1 MYRHSRTKVYGENK
15 EIRIRPHKKIKV
27 REKNADVP
35 SIMIKDMED
44 MIKSAA
50 NEVFATMLN
59 MSVTF
64 EHPDIQMQD
73 SQTHVAGAVGF
84 TGKFNGVIYLYSNLE
99 FARKMTC
106 CLLGLTDDQIE
117 GNEMINDVVGELTNM
132 HAGHLKSRLS
142 DRGQSCVITI
152 PAVVSGRDFRIEPVS
167 GAERYAVCV
176 RANKNC
182 VLLEMLVKPE

>member
-1 MYRHSRTKVYGENK
+1 
-15 EIRIRPHKKIKV
+15 
-27 REKNADVP
+27 
-35 SIMIKDMED
+35 MIKDMEE
-44 MIKSAA
+44 MLKSAA

-64 EHPDIQMQD
+64 EPPDQQLQD

-84 TGKFNGVIYLYSNLE
+84 TGKFNGVIYLYSNLD

-106 CLLGLTDDQIE
+106 SMLGLTDDQIE

-142 DRGQSCVITI
+142 DRGHSCVITI
-152 PAVVSGRDFRIEPVS
+152 PAVVCGRDFRIEPVS

-176 RANKNC
+176 RANNTNF